1 MKTANMTLE
10 NTGTGY
16 STKPAAY
23 LEPKL
28 AAARQLL
35 HTWRQRSRT
44 RIALSQLSHRM
55 LEDAGIEPG
64 EALREANKPFWRA

>member
-10 NTGTGY
+10 NTATGY
-16 STKPAAY
+16 SA
-23 LEPKL
+23 EPKDYL
-28 AAARQLL
+28 APKLTAAGQLL

-55 LEDAGIEPG
+55 LEDVGIEPG
-64 EALREANKPFWRA
+64 DALHEANKPFWRA